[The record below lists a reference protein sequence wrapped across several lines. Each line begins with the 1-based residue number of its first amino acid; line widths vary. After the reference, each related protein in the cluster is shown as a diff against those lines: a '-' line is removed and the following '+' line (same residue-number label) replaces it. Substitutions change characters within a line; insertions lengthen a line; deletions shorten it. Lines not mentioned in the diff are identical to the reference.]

1 MNTTN
6 AYARLSEIM
15 RNVLCSGSL
24 KGGTIIP
31 IELKSLTT
39 LRLAIKYNRQLG
51 VNAGQISHLA
61 YTSPASPVKLRLG
74 ILELETVKCVLSLR
88 LGLIAKMSA
97 AAVFSRQLIGITVS
111 QKRCH
116 VFFPITSLSAH
127 RCPNFFRSRTL

>member
-1 MNTTN
+1 
-6 AYARLSEIM
+6 M
-15 RNVLCSGSL
+15 RNILFFGSL

-31 IELKSLTT
+31 IELQSLTT

-88 LGLIAKMSA
+88 LGLTAKMSA
-97 AAVFSRQLIGITVS
+97 AAVFSRQLIGITWIIYVAYTVF
-111 QKRCH
+111 QKRCN
-116 VFFPITSLSAH
+116 VFLPITSLCAH
-127 RCPNFFRSRTL
+127 RCPNFFRSRTLQ